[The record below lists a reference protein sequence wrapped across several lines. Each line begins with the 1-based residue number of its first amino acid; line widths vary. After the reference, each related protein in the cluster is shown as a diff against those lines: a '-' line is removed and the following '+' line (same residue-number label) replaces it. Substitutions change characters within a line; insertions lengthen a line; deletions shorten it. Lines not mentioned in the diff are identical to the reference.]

1 VLSALASLYIFNNTV
16 IIINAR
22 IRIYIYF
29 FFKFILSGATKFNQ
43 DIQDWTL
50 FSILYMDKMFK
61 NAIAFAV
68 SFHEEHIPNAKM
80 NILPSSFV
88 PFVPNTI

>member
-1 VLSALASLYIFNNTV
+1 MC
-16 IIINAR
+16 
-22 IRIYIYF
+22 IYF